1 MNDKIKNIIAYTQQ
15 NGGCS
20 FNSKLEILEDL
31 KGYTISIQKYE
42 YKVEIKNITKNNI
55 DQIEKNILKKIE
67 IIKNKKNYILGTWC
81 DRGILYIDINKI
93 EMNYTRACEFGKSQK
108 QLAIYDNI
116 NKKTIYLKKDTI
128 YILYEYLKN
137 INDIRYITE
146 FKNKKELVKSTGFY
160 EFRNIKKYI
169 YNKFDVVPNYYIK
182 NNKKYIIIEEEA

>member
-1 MNDKIKNIIAYTQQ
+1 MMKRKKNTY
-15 NGGCS
+15 
-20 FNSKLEILEDL
+20 NSKLEILEDL

-67 IIKNKKNYILGTWC
+67 IIKNKKNYIIGTWC

-116 NKKTIYLKKDTI
+116 NKKSIYLKKDTI